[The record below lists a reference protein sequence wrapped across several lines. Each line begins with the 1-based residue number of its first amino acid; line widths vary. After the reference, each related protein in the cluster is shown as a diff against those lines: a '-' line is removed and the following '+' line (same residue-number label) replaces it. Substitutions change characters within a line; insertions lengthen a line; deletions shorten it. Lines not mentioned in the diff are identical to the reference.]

1 VGIKLASMEKS
12 YASPSSGELPGM
24 VRTYS
29 GRPVKVIPLQ
39 HPSPAT
45 ASAFSLSETS
55 SSVMANW
62 RSTLK
67 AMSITEWICVFLPC
81 YRWIRSYDWKEYL
94 QPDLMSGITVGVM
107 LVPQVVIFLSL
118 LEFVKFELDRL
129 LLR

>member
-1 VGIKLASMEKS
+1 MEKS